1 MSHVLFYVSGSIFIH
16 KRRQRETPVWAK
28 KKREKHLAS
37 VDFHQ
42 AVHLPQVVTFNSTV
56 PSSRLGRS
64 SSRLHLWY
72 LWSKPL
78 SLDLGGGHEEE
89 LSWVHDYH
97 IQKVKGPWWVSQILL
112 QDRGCVRAQISSDTP
127 STTQNKECCFLAP
140 GDRFVFNLFEIY
152 LSLNVVFVVVFIE
165 RLHHTRLF
173 NDFCAYFV
181 PKSCPYI
188 GVFSTESQVSP

>member
-1 MSHVLFYVSGSIFIH
+1 MLCVSFDCLKPAFKPTWLRPKCLMFCFTCQGLYLSTCGDNE
-16 KRRQRETPVWAK
+16 KLQCELR

-56 PSSRLGRS
+56 LSRRLGRS

-173 NDFCAYFV
+173 NDFCA
-181 PKSCPYI
+181 
-188 GVFSTESQVSP
+188 